1 MSNIT
6 FSDKE
11 SRKRNELLNERPV
24 KIVFKTALPLL
35 FYTFLKTAFLF
46 FDVLTVSKIDHNM
59 VSASLY
65 ITDIQNIFE
74 YLFISMAIGVGIRIS
89 QAFGAN
95 DTDAIRRDLS
105 TTFFTI
111 LFIGI
116 ISVGICIAF
125 SKPILGFFGIPE
137 EILEIGSVYFS
148 ISIFGTIFSGINTL
162 YFASEKARGHTRIV
176 SICNILLLASKL
188 ICSSAIMFMIN
199 NGSISKESAVILIPL
214 SVCLSQFLVMMISLH
229 GFFIKDSPFR
239 VSFRYV
245 SFNKEFFIPYIRLT
259 APIIMIKLMKSI
271 SKITLNSQCA
281 IYGSIGLAAYACCNR
296 ICSIATAPIEAM
308 QDPITTV
315 VAANLGNHQDKRVK
329 KTLSESLLLMLGFA
343 VVLFTIVSLAS
354 ETLMSYFANGNP
366 LLLMNIRKLYLIERL
381 DILFVALDIT
391 CSSYLFATKKTR
403 LKTICSFFQLFIVR
417 IPLLYLLINRLGMG
431 IEAIA
436 LSILISNISA
446 TLFTVIVYFLVKKQD
461 ESSRETELSARN
473 ALIDAVKV
481 LGRLDAFDSDEGYAN
496 GINVPTDIL
505 EIMKETYNCDLDLDQ
520 LSQEYRYA
528 LVEARIEELE
538 KQENIYAQ

>member
-1 MSNIT
+1 
-6 FSDKE
+6 
-11 SRKRNELLNERPV
+11 
-24 KIVFKTALPLL
+24 
-35 FYTFLKTAFLF
+35 
-46 FDVLTVSKIDHNM
+46 
-59 VSASLY
+59 
-65 ITDIQNIFE
+65 
-74 YLFISMAIGVGIRIS
+74 
-89 QAFGAN
+89 
-95 DTDAIRRDLS
+95 
-105 TTFFTI
+105 
-111 LFIGI
+111 
-116 ISVGICIAF
+116 
-125 SKPILGFFGIPE
+125 
-137 EILEIGSVYFS
+137 
-148 ISIFGTIFSGINTL
+148 
-162 YFASEKARGHTRIV
+162 
-176 SICNILLLASKL
+176 
-188 ICSSAIMFMIN
+188 
-199 NGSISKESAVILIPL
+199 
-214 SVCLSQFLVMMISLH
+214 
-229 GFFIKDSPFR
+229 
-239 VSFRYV
+239 
-245 SFNKEFFIPYIRLT
+245 
-259 APIIMIKLMKSI
+259 
-271 SKITLNSQCA
+271 
-281 IYGSIGLAAYACCNR
+281 
-296 ICSIATAPIEAM
+296 PIEAM

-343 VVLFTIVSLAS
+343 VILFTIVSLAS
-354 ETLMSYFANGNP
+354 ETLMSYFANGDP

-446 TLFTVIVYFLVKKQD
+446 TLFTVIVYFLVRKQD

-505 EIMKETYNCDLDLDQ
+505 EIMKETFNCDLEIEQ